1 MEFQYSFERDSFM
14 GSYKFFTYF
23 DKGMPA
29 QLLNTI
35 CTNKQHTV
43 VSISLM
49 EQTIYSEI
57 TFAHLFLS
65 MYLIELIIMSMVKS
79 QI

>member
-1 MEFQYSFERDSFM
+1 MELQYIFECGSFM
-14 GSYKFFTYF
+14 GRYKFFTYL
-23 DKGMPA
+23 DKGKPA
-29 QLLNTI
+29 QQLNTI

>member
-1 MEFQYSFERDSFM
+1 MELQYIFERDSFE

-29 QLLNTI
+29 QKLNTI

>member
-1 MEFQYSFERDSFM
+1 MELQNIFECDSFM
-14 GSYKFFTYF
+14 GSYKLFTYF
-23 DKGMPA
+23 DKGMPV

>member
-1 MEFQYSFERDSFM
+1 
-14 GSYKFFTYF
+14 
-23 DKGMPA
+23 MPA
-29 QLLNTI
+29 QILNTI

-65 MYLIELIIMSMVKS
+65 MYLIELNIMSMVKS

>member
-1 MEFQYSFERDSFM
+1 MELQYIFECDSYM

>member
-1 MEFQYSFERDSFM
+1 MELQYIFECDSFTR
-14 GSYKFFTYF
+14 SYKFFTF
-23 DKGMPA
+23 LDKGMPA
-29 QLLNTI
+29 QQLNTI